1 MKEERMD
8 EILEEAVQSVIL
20 GLSGH
25 AGVESKV
32 VSRGKF
38 ELFFHLELI
47 KELKAL
53 EKSISVWS
61 EVELLLKTGKK
72 GRTVDLVIEYSGC
85 YHLVEVKMILSNYEH
100 DSHGWVRGKT
110 VALTDAIDG
119 FIHDVFKS
127 KGESLVIG
135 PDHQVVAESCYS
147 VGVVYPMP
155 ISDAHQRRWQKQ
167 VDKMNDVKGASLMGN
182 PTAGA
187 NRIQVSFSQGSV
199 PFGWY
204 LLKSD

>member
-8 EILEEAVQSVIL
+8 EILEKAVQSVIL
-20 GLSGH
+20 GLAGH
-25 AGVESKV
+25 EGVESKV
-32 VSRGKF
+32 LSRGKF

-47 KELKAL
+47 KQLKAL
-53 EKSISVWS
+53 EKSIAVWS
-61 EVELLLKTGKK
+61 EVEHVKNTGKK
-72 GRTVDLVIEYSGC
+72 GRTVDLVIEHSGC
-85 YHLVEVKMILSNYEH
+85 YHLVEVKMICTNYEH
-100 DSHGWVRGKT
+100 ESHRWVRGKT

-119 FIHDVFKS
+119 FIQDVFKS
-127 KGESLVIG
+127 KSRSLLIGSDQQVI
-135 PDHQVVAESCYS
+135 AESCYS

-187 NRIQVSFSQGSV
+187 NRIQVSFSRGSV

-204 LLKSD
+204 ILKSD